1 MAIQFNGKNV
11 QLLFYAASQ
20 QPGELQTNAS
30 CEPFN
35 NRTPCSIIL
44 VRRGFENRS
53 VEEAC
58 IKQKHSTVEQD
69 SKLSCVAAW
78 YFAII
83 YQMKAKLLGTNP
95 LTYGVRFLFVTSTW
109 AFPMQRSR
117 SSCNFIVRTT
127 INQMARSTQFSRG
140 GNPTGVYLT

>member
-1 MAIQFNGKNV
+1 MAIQFNGKHV
-11 QLLFYAASQ
+11 QLLLYAASR

-35 NRTPCSIIL
+35 NCTPCSIIL

-58 IKQKHSTVEQD
+58 IKQKHSTVEED

-78 YFAII
+78 YFTVI
-83 YQMKAKLLGTNP
+83 YQMKPKLLGTNP
-95 LTYGVRFLFVTSTW
+95 LTYGVRFLFITSAR
-109 AFPMQRSR
+109 AFPMQLSR
-117 SSCNFIVRTT
+117 SSCNFAVRTT
-127 INQMARSTQFSRG
+127 LNQMARSTQFSRG